1 MAEIILHQY
10 ATSPFSE
17 KVRKILAHKQVSW
30 RSVEQPVIMPK
41 PKLTPLT
48 GGYRRIPVMQIGAE
62 IWCDTG
68 IIARK
73 LEELFPEP
81 TIYPGASEGLC
92 QIVSQ
97 WADRRFFFST
107 TPAIFEKLAASVPKE
122 FIEDRTKMMRGANFT
137 ELLQTAPDARNQ
149 VRAFLAMID
158 RQVAERPFMLGNAFS
173 LADAACFHCVWFL
186 RIEPT
191 SFALAQRNPNLM
203 RWFERIDAMGYGE
216 VRPMDPDEAL
226 KIARESNPSARAA
239 EDPGDP
245 NGLKPGT
252 RVSVTPD
259 DYGFDPVSGTVV
271 ASSTWEIAVEREEPG
286 LGVLVNHFPKV
297 GFSIRPA

>member
-17 KVRKILAHKQVSW
+17 KVRKVLAHKKVSW
-30 RSVEQPVIMPK
+30 RSVDQPVIMPK

-48 GGYRRIPVMQIGAE
+48 GGYRRIPVMQLGAD
-62 IWCDTG
+62 IYCDTG
-68 IIARK
+68 IITRK

-81 TIYPGASEGLC
+81 TIYPSGSEGLC
-92 QIVSQ
+92 QMISQ
-97 WADRRFFFST
+97 WADRRFFFSIT
-107 TPAIFEKLAASVPKE
+107 SAIFEKLVAMVPKE
-122 FIEDRTKMMRGANFT
+122 FLEDRMKMMRGANIT

-158 RQVAERPFMLGNAFS
+158 RQVSGQPFILGDTFS
-173 LADAACFHCVWFL
+173 LADAACFHCLWFL
-186 RIEPT
+186 RIEPA
-191 SFALAQRNPNLM
+191 SFALAQRNGNLM

-226 KIARESNPSARAA
+226 KIARASQPSTRAA

-245 NGLKPGT
+245 NGLKPGM
-252 RVSVTPD
+252 RVTVTPD

-271 ASSTWEIAVEREEPG
+271 ASSTWEIAIEREEPG
-286 LGVLVNHFPKV
+286 LGKLVNHFPKV
-297 GFSIRPA
+297 GFGVRAA

>member
-17 KVRKILAHKQVSW
+17 KVRKVLAHKKVAW
-30 RSVEQPVIMPK
+30 RSVDQPVIMPK

-48 GGYRRIPVMQIGAE
+48 GGYRRIPVMQLGAD
-62 IWCDTG
+62 IYCDTG
-68 IIARK
+68 IITRK

-92 QIVSQ
+92 EMISQ
-97 WADRRFFFST
+97 WADRRLFFST
-107 TPAIFEKLAASVPKE
+107 TPAIFEKLAAMVPKE
-122 FIEDRTKMMRGANFT
+122 FIEDRSKMMRGANFT

-149 VRAFLAMID
+149 IRAFLAMID
-158 RQVAERPFMLGNAFS
+158 WQVSGQPFILGNAFS
-173 LADAACFHCVWFL
+173 VADAACFHCVWFL

-191 SFALAQRNPNLM
+191 SFALAQGNANLM

-226 KIARESNPSARAA
+226 KIARESQPSTRVAA
-239 EDPGDP
+239 DPGDP
-245 NGLKPGT
+245 NGLKPGMK
-252 RVSVTPD
+252 VSVTPD

-271 ASSTWEIAVEREEPG
+271 ASSTWEIAIEREEPS
-286 LGVLVNHFPKV
+286 LGKLVNHFPKV
-297 GFSIRPA
+297 GFGVRAA